1 MKEVDARGYPCPQPV
16 LLTKKVV
23 DEGEAEIVVLV
34 DNRGSADNVARFGEK
49 AGYEVNI
56 EELSGD
62 FKVILRKSS
71 GVSSSP
77 ESPEAAE
84 ITCETG
90 SWKLLKGKALLISTD
105 SIGRGSDELGR
116 ILVKALLNTLSDN
129 EKLPEKIV
137 LINSGVKLACEG
149 SDVLEAL
156 QTIVNKGVEI
166 LACGTCLN
174 YFQLTEQL
182 KVGRVS
188 NAYEILN
195 VLLEN
200 QILPWG

>member
-16 LLTKKVV
+16 LFTKKVV
-23 DEGEAEIVVLV
+23 DEGEKEIVVLV

-49 AGYEVNI
+49 SGYRVEI
-56 EELSGD
+56 KEENGD
-62 FKVILRKSS
+62 FKVVLKKGIESS
-71 GVSSSP
+71 ASKTT
-77 ESPEAAE
+77 EAAE

-90 SWKLLKGKALLISTD
+90 NWKLLKGKTLLVSTD
-105 SIGRGSDELGR
+105 SLGRGSEELGKV
-116 ILVKALLNTLSDN
+116 LVKALLNTLSGN
-129 EKLPEKIV
+129 ESLPEKIV

-156 QTIVNKGVEI
+156 QVVVDKGVEL

-174 YFQLTEQL
+174 YFGLTEKL

-195 VLLEN
+195 VLLES
-200 QILPWG
+200 QIVPWA